1 MTATTATATAPQT
14 RYTCQDY
21 LNLPDDAERC
31 ELIAGEYCPMPSP
44 TGPHQIAAGAAFA
57 ALLAFATERRL
68 GMAFVSPF
76 DVVLPPDDVL
86 QPDVIFL
93 SNERMPRYTGANIRG
108 APDLVVEVLSPST
121 ADRDRAAKRDR
132 YAQAGVQEYWLA
144 DPDAKTIEVLTAQD
158 NAFRTAAIY
167 APGDALASPLL
178 PGFALDV
185 DAVFAEF

>member
-1 MTATTATATAPQT
+1 MATTTATATRT
-14 RYTCQDY
+14 RYTYQDY
-21 LNLPDDAERC
+21 LNLPDDAERR
-31 ELIAGEYCPMPSP
+31 ELIAGEYCIMPSP
-44 TGPHQIAAGAAFA
+44 SEKHQFAVGVIFA
-57 ALLAFATERRL
+57 ALLTFAMERRL

-76 DVVLPPDDVL
+76 DVVLSPTDVF
-86 QPDVIFL
+86 QPDAMFL
-93 SNERMPRYTGANIRG
+93 SNERYHLRTGANIRG

-144 DPDAKTIEVLTAQD
+144 DPDAKTIEVLTAHN

-178 PGFALDV
+178 PGFALNV